1 MNRIVVVGSI
11 NTDLV
16 VRTERI
22 PRRGETV
29 HGTSFR
35 PYPGGKVANQAVAIA
50 KLAHPITLIGK
61 LGGDRLGD
69 ELLENLIA
77 AGVECTAIGRTNGSS
92 GIAIIITEE
101 SGENSIVVV
110 GGANEELGP
119 EDILQYSQVIQ
130 SAGIVLL
137 QLEIPLATIE
147 AVSRIA
153 CESNVP
159 VMLDPAPAA
168 ALPKT
173 LLERITWLTPNETEI
188 GLLLNAPREIVG
200 ENDARDLAE
209 QLLASGVKNVII
221 KMGAKGSYLALADGL
236 RSAIPSFSVKAI
248 DTTAAGDAY
257 NAGFAVALIRGMTPQ
272 DAAVYASAA
281 AAISVTREG
290 AQPSMA
296 NSEEVRQLLKMK
308 TEYPPLGDEVRTAK
322 QNS

>member
-35 PYPGGKVANQAVAIA
+35 TFSGGKGANQAVAIA

-61 LGGDRLGD
+61 LGRDRLGD

-101 SGENSIVVV
+101 SAENSIVVV

-147 AVSRIA
+147 GVSRIA

-188 GLLLNAPREIVG
+188 GLLLT
-200 ENDARDLAE
+200 
-209 QLLASGVKNVII
+209 
-221 KMGAKGSYLALADGL
+221 KGSYLALADGL